1 MVGPIRAVIAKYAL
15 TDGRVVE
22 RIFPEPARKASSLR
36 PGQKVLVWHN
46 PEDRQEVLVCGREGR
61 LADRAFV
68 AIGVLFMP
76 IGMGIAAYIR

>member
-1 MVGPIRAVIAKYAL
+1 MIQYAL

-46 PEDRQEVLVCGREGR
+46 PADPQEVLVCGREGR

-76 IGMGIAAYIR
+76 IGTGIAAYIR